1 MEQIYSIGEVGKR
14 LGIQAYRIVYAIKT
28 GHLPEVSYRFLGNRC
43 FTEQDVQRIAEFY
56 GIELPKQPE
65 NGAR

>member
-14 LGIQAYRIVYAIKT
+14 LGIQAYRITYAIKT

-43 FTEQDVQRIAEFY
+43 FTEQDIERIAVFY
-56 GIELPKQPE
+56 GVDKKQQSRKGGE
-65 NGAR
+65 